1 MTDAAPACPAYPPG
15 GMANPGMIDN
25 LNLATFLSGNALVAS
40 FKCSKIGD
48 FECGPLKAD
57 IESVAPL
64 AGWRIVADLSKV
76 ALLGSSGIG
85 MLVRL
90 KKTCDEH
97 KGRLVLCGLSEEL
110 EGVLRISALLKMF
123 VIKKTV
129 ADAVASL

>member
-1 MTDAAPACPAYPPG
+1 MTDPAPACPAYPPG

-57 IESVAPL
+57 IESVAQL

>member
-1 MTDAAPACPAYPPG
+1 
-15 GMANPGMIDN
+15 MANSGMIDN
-25 LNLATFLSGNALVAS
+25 LNLATSLSGNALVAS

-48 FECGPLKAD
+48 FEAGPLKTD

-64 AGWRIVADLSKV
+64 AGWRLVADLSKV

-90 KKTCDEH
+90 KKSCDEH

-123 VIKKTV
+123 VIKKNV
-129 ADAVASL
+129 AEAVASL